1 MPTGNSYVNSAT
13 YCDFTA
19 LESGMA
25 ASPVRPAAKVGKLWK
40 RKLKP
45 ETANNGESG
54 GLFAINHAGI
64 ATQHI
69 ESIGILANRLGR
81 TQKQVTTRAQAI
93 GHTLDNIDF

>member
-1 MPTGNSYVNSAT
+1 MPTGNSYINSAT
-13 YCDFTA
+13 YCDFMA
-19 LESGMA
+19 PESGMA

-45 ETANNGESG
+45 ETASKGESD
-54 GLFAINHAGI
+54 GLFAVNHAGI
-64 ATQHI
+64 ATQHL
-69 ESIGILANRLGR
+69 ECIGILGNRLGR